1 MDKTIESAA
10 YVGDEYKMTTPIDIS
25 KHNPEK
31 MQLQM
36 DIEVE
41 NLTNPGDVSPLLYN
55 NGKQFIEL
63 SSAGSATDQMV
74 QFNMKNLP

>member
-1 MDKTIESAA
+1 
-10 YVGDEYKMTTPIDIS
+10 
-25 KHNPEK
+25 
-31 MQLQM
+31 M

-74 QFNMKNLP
+74 QFNMKNLPWKNGKNTYTLNIF

>member
-1 MDKTIESAA
+1 
-10 YVGDEYKMTTPIDIS
+10 MTTPIDIS

-41 NLTNPGDVSPLLYN
+41 NLTNPEMYHHYYTITENSLLNYQVQVPLQIRWFSL
-55 NGKQFIEL
+55 I
-63 SSAGSATDQMV
+63 
-74 QFNMKNLP
+74 